1 MRRRAALAAALGCL
15 AAVAA
20 AAARPYALA
29 ADEPQLGPAGPDA
42 ELVAAHCA
50 ACHSLDYILTQPPGK
65 GAAFWQAEV
74 TKMVGVYGA
83 PVPPAEAARISA
95 WLASHR

>member
-1 MRRRAALAAALGCL
+1 MRRQAALAVALGCL

-29 ADEPQLGPAGPDA
+29 ANEPQIAPTSPDA

-50 ACHSLDYILTQPPGK
+50 ACHSLDYILTQPPSRGT
-65 GAAFWQAEV
+65 AFWQSEV
-74 TKMVGVYGA
+74 AKMVGVYGA
-83 PVPPAEAARISA
+83 PVPPEDAARITA
-95 WLASHR
+95 YLAAHY